1 MRTQALQRQ
10 RLHVWSVRDARSVVG
25 AFALRDNT
33 LRCFYSRF
41 AEKGTEAR
49 RNARLLPQE
58 NRRAPLCGRPS
69 QLCGAERRTR
79 RSVLCYCKVLQAA
92 RGPLR
97 PGPTW
102 GDHDGA
108 ERTGHGRAFTQ
119 TAQPRS
125 AERALEWERVRAA
138 GAENPTWPFRELPFA
153 NSVDERLMRK
163 DLFLRRVLPRDQF
176 PFEFL
181 GSR

>member
-1 MRTQALQRQ
+1 MPGCSPRKTA
-10 RLHVWSVRDARSVVG
+10 
-25 AFALRDNT
+25 
-33 LRCFYSRF
+33 
-41 AEKGTEAR
+41 
-49 RNARLLPQE
+49 
-58 NRRAPLCGRPS
+58 APLCGRPS

-79 RSVLCYCKVLQAA
+79 RSVLCYCKALQAA
-92 RGPLR
+92 LGPLR

-102 GDHDGA
+102 GDDDGA

-119 TAQPRS
+119 TTQPRS
-125 AERALEWERVRAA
+125 AERALEWERARAV

>member
-1 MRTQALQRQ
+1 MQALQRQ

-58 NRRAPLCGRPS
+58 NRHAPLCGRPS

-79 RSVLCYCKVLQAA
+79 RSVLCYCKALQAA

-97 PGPTW
+97 PVMMMGQS
-102 GDHDGA
+102 
-108 ERTGHGRAFTQ
+108 GRAT
-119 TAQPRS
+119 
-125 AERALEWERVRAA
+125 VRH
-138 GAENPTWPFRELPFA
+138 L
-153 NSVDERLMRK
+153 RK
-163 DLFLRRVLPRDQF
+163 PPSRVLQSVHWSGSVPGPRA
-176 PFEFL
+176 PRTRRGRSESSPL
-181 GSR
+181 RTPWMKG

>member
-1 MRTQALQRQ
+1 MTTLLGVFIPVSQKRAP
-10 RLHVWSVRDARSVVG
+10 RLGEMPGCSPRKTS
-25 AFALRDNT
+25 
-33 LRCFYSRF
+33 
-41 AEKGTEAR
+41 
-49 RNARLLPQE
+49 
-58 NRRAPLCGRPS
+58 APLCGRPS

-79 RSVLCYCKVLQAA
+79 RSVLCYCKALRAA

-108 ERTGHGRAFTQ
+108 EWTGHGRAFTQ

-125 AERALEWERVRAA
+125 AERALEWERARAA